1 MSLQKPYPWQSRP
14 AVMGIINL
22 SHDSF
27 YQPALSQDD
36 LLFQADAMV
45 AAGVDIIDVGA
56 EATNPNVTVCERTDA
71 SIQQELECVAAAVHS
86 LKMRFDGLISVDT
99 SQPKVM
105 SEVIAEGADMIN
117 DQRALSLPGALAVLQ
132 TSDVPV
138 CLMHG
143 LRHARSASTSSN
155 AALLAQV
162 IEDLQSDVDRC
173 SAAGILPARC
183 ILDPGFGQG
192 NYGKSCEENFYL
204 LAHLERLV
212 ALGYPV
218 LVGWSR
224 KSMIGDVLAQPPA
237 GRLSGS
243 LSAAVI
249 AALNGASI
257 LRVHDVK
264 ETVDAINIVNM
275 MRSVM

>member
-183 ILDPGFGQG
+183 ILDPGFGF
-192 NYGKSCEENFYL
+192 GKSLQHNFVLLEN
-204 LAHLERLV
+204 LEQMIGLS
-212 ALGYPV
+212 YPV
-218 LVGWSR
+218 LAGMSR
-224 KSMIGDVLAQPPA
+224 KSMIGQLLNAPVNERLA
-237 GRLSGS
+237 GS
-243 LSAAVI
+243 IACATI
-249 AALNGASI
+249 AALKGAHI
-257 LRVHDVK
+257 IRVHDVK
-264 ETVDAINIVNM
+264 E
-275 MRSVM
+275 SVQAVRVVTAMQYGA